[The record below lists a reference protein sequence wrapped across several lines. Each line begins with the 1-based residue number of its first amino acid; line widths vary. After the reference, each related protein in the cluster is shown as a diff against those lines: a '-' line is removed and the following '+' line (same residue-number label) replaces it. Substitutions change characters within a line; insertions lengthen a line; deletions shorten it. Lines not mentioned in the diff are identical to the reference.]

1 MRLEWTLSQNLK
13 ADSVAQVS
21 LQPKEIDRVWIA
33 LHLVRD
39 GPGQE
44 ATAACEACCFPTNKE
59 CRQQVHDGSHID
71 EDHVQKMRVIL
82 EVMVQSLYMQ
92 GQLFPRIVS
101 CLFVMMEREG
111 SKCFPKPVFASC
123 KCLVCGLHLHT
134 VAIGDIWDVNILTK
148 PLQFVGI
155 WKSGFDHGLISV
167 KIRGCW
173 MIPRLKIRGWQLRW
187 RRSRSLAGA
196 QVCLRGV
203 LNTWRFC
210 HHLKMLIRMN
220 IPLLVCSRSTGF
232 DSNVTFARA
241 RPEVLLDGW

>member
-82 EVMVQSLYMQ
+82 EVMLQSLYMQ
-92 GQLFPRIVS
+92 GQIVS
-101 CLFVMMEREG
+101 KNCELFICNDGTRRLEVFSKAGLCFLQMSCLWIAPSYCSNWRHLGREH
-111 SKCFPKPVFASC
+111 SHKA
-123 KCLVCGLHLHT
+123 T
-134 VAIGDIWDVNILTK
+134 A
-148 PLQFVGI
+148 
-155 WKSGFDHGLISV
+155 
-167 KIRGCW
+167 IRGNLEIW
-173 MIPRLKIRGWQLRW
+173 VWSWSDL
-187 RRSRSLAGA
+187 SE
-196 QVCLRGV
+196 
-203 LNTWRFC
+203 NTR
-210 HHLKMLIRMN
+210 
-220 IPLLVCSRSTGF
+220 
-232 DSNVTFARA
+232 
-241 RPEVLLDGW
+241 LLDDPQTQDQGLTAPVTQVSVPGRGTGLPAWRP